1 MTIRIIGLGNV
12 LMSDDG
18 FGPYVARVL
27 DAFYEFPEHVD
38 VIDAGTPGLD
48 LTPYLLD
55 ADAVV
60 FIDTVSADGKPGD
73 VREYRLA
80 DILAQP
86 PQPRMSPH
94 DPGIKEALLTVAAA
108 GAGPREVLLVG
119 VIPEWVATGVHLT
132 RTVRASIATV
142 VGVIG
147 AELQR
152 LGVRARLRPLPRDPD
167 TWWERDSSAIA
178 DRRLS
183 IAD

>member
-27 DAFYEFPEHVD
+27 DAFYEFPNDVD

-48 LTPYLLD
+48 LTPYLMN
-55 ADAVV
+55 ADAVIFV
-60 FIDTVSADGKPGD
+60 DTVSAEGSAGD

-80 DILAQP
+80 DILRQP

-94 DPGIKEALLTVAAA
+94 DPGIKDALLTVAAA
-108 GAGPREVLLVG
+108 GVGPREVLLVG
-119 VIPEWVATGVHLT
+119 VIPEWVATGVRLT
-132 RTVRASIATV
+132 RSVHAAIAPV
-142 VGVIG
+142 VGIIG

-152 LGVRARLRPLPRDPD
+152 LGVHPRLRPIPRDPD
-167 TWWERDSSAIA
+167 TWWEREPID
-178 DRRLS
+178 DRRLA
-183 IAD
+183 IGD